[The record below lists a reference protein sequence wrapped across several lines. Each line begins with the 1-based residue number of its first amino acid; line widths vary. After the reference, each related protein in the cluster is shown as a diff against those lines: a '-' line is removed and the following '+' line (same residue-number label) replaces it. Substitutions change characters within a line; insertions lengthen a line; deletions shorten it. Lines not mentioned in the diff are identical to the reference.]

1 MRCRYWCVILFV
13 VAASCTRTHSSLSEI
28 KTVNADLI
36 QKRTDTTITPIELRE
51 DSVYR
56 N

>member
-1 MRCRYWCVILFV
+1 MRCRYLCVILIV
-13 VAASCTRTHSSLSEI
+13 VAASCTRTHSSLSDI

-36 QKRTDTTITPIELRE
+36 QKRPDTTITPIKLRE
-51 DSVYR
+51 DSVFR

>member
-1 MRCRYWCVILFV
+1 MRCRYLCVILLV
-13 VAASCTRTHSSLSEI
+13 VVTSCTRTHSSLSEI

-36 QKRTDTTITPIELRE
+36 HKRTDTTITPIELRE